1 MSDSKNDKKTETPTN
16 PTTVETD
23 QKEVTPLRCLV
34 GSSMSGAL
42 ALGLYSLT
50 SAIATTFATK
60 PMTSDNLLVIKIG
73 SAVRTLVVGV
83 ASLATFIFS
92 FVAIGLILL
101 AIQLVIQGF
110 SKSNESIKKE
120 GAD

>member
-1 MSDSKNDKKTETPTN
+1 MSDKKTETPKTIT
-16 PTTVETD
+16 PVETE
-23 QKEVTPLRCLV
+23 QKEVTPLRCFV
-34 GSSMSGAL
+34 GSGMSGAL
-42 ALGLYSLT
+42 AFGLYSLT

-60 PMTSDNLLVIKIG
+60 PITSDNMLVIKIG

-83 ASLATFIFS
+83 ASLATFVFS

-110 SKSNESIKKE
+110 SKQNDNIKKE

>member
-1 MSDSKNDKKTETPTN
+1 MSDKKTESQTTLTP
-16 PTTVETD
+16 VETD

-34 GSSMSGAL
+34 GSTMSGAL

-60 PMTSDNLLVIKIG
+60 PITSDNLLVIKIG

-101 AIQLVIQGF
+101 AIQLIIQRF
-110 SKSNESIKKE
+110 TKPNETVKKE